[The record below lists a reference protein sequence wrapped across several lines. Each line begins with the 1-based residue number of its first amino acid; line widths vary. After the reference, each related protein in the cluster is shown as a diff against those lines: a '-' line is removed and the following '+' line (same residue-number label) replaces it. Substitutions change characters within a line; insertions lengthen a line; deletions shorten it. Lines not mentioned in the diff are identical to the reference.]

1 MAIEKYV
8 IVSTDITDKVIKGG
22 PLLWDGTSS
31 LKVDAGLQL
40 ITMNAANQGGYTR
53 PAAPAT
59 ELNAA
64 TLRERITVALPAIAA
79 YPALPTPSA
88 AQTTAQVQRL
98 TRLITALAK
107 LLLDQT
113 DTTDGT

>member
-1 MAIEKYV
+1 MAVEKYV
-8 IVSTDITDKVIKGG
+8 IVSTDTTDKVIKDG
-22 PLLWDGTSS
+22 PLLWDGISRFD
-31 LKVDAGLQL
+31 VAAGLQL
-40 ITMNAANQGGYTR
+40 IKVNAAREGGYTR
-53 PAAPAT
+53 PTPPAA
-59 ELNAA
+59 EQNAA

-79 YPALPTPSA
+79 YPALPAPAA